1 MTHIQN
7 IKEDNSM
14 SIAQAIA
21 QITQEI
27 GSVTRLVAVTKTKPV
42 DMLREAYA
50 AGCKLFGENKAQEMA
65 EKYEQLPKDIAWHMI
80 GHLQTNKVKYIAP
93 FVALIHS
100 VDSLKVLKEI
110 DKQATKNNRVID
122 CLLQIHIAEEESKFG
137 FSPEEVLELLDS
149 DEFVTLKN
157 VRIVGLMGMA
167 TNTDSETQIRKEFRG
182 LRTLFES
189 LKARET
195 EQVILRELSMGMSSD
210 YPIAVEEGSTLVRV
224 GSAIFGARN

>member
-1 MTHIQN
+1 MTIQN
-7 IKEDNSM
+7 
-14 SIAQAIA
+14 AIA
-21 QITQEI
+21 QISQEL
-27 GSVTRLVAVTKTKPV
+27 GSAACLVAVTKTKPV
-42 DMLREAYA
+42 AMLQEAYE

-65 EKYEQLPKDIAWHMI
+65 EKHEQLPPDIAWHMI

-110 DKQATKNNRVID
+110 DKQANKNNRVIE

-137 FSPEEVLELLDS
+137 FSTEEVHELLDS
-149 DEFVTLKN
+149 QELGTLKN

-167 TNTDSETQIRKEFRG
+167 TNTDSEAQIRKEFRG
-182 LRTLFES
+182 LRAFFDS

-195 EQVILRELSMGMSSD
+195 EQVTMRELSMGMSGD
-210 YPIAVEEGSTLVRV
+210 YPIAVDEGSTLVRV
-224 GSAIFGARN
+224 GSAIFGARS

>member
-14 SIAQAIA
+14 SISQAIA
-21 QITQEI
+21 QIMQEI
-27 GSVTRLVAVTKTKPV
+27 GPVTRLVAVTKTKP
-42 DMLREAYA
+42 LNLLQEAYE
-50 AGCKLFGENKAQEMA
+50 AGCKLFGENKVQEMA
-65 EKYEQLPKDIAWHMI
+65 EKQEQLPKDIAWHMI

-100 VDSLKVLKEI
+100 VDSLKVLQEI
-110 DKQATKNNRVID
+110 NKQAAKNNRVIE

-137 FSPEEVLELLDS
+137 FSREEVNELLDS
-149 DEFVTLKN
+149 EELTVLNN

-167 TNTDSETQIRKEFRG
+167 TNTDSETQIRKEFKG
-182 LRTLFES
+182 PRTLFDS

-195 EQVILRELSMGMSSD
+195 DRVTMRELSMGMSGD
-210 YPIAVEEGSTLVRV
+210 YRIAVEEGSTLVRV
-224 GSAIFGARN
+224 GSAIFGAR

>member
-1 MTHIQN
+1 MI
-7 IKEDNSM
+7 IKN
-14 SIAQAIA
+14 AIA
-21 QITQEI
+21 QISQEL
-27 GSVTRLVAVTKTKPV
+27 GSAARLVAVTKTKPV
-42 DMLREAYA
+42 AMLQEAYE

-65 EKYEQLPKDIAWHMI
+65 EKHKQLPPDIAWHMI

-100 VDSLKVLKEI
+100 VDSLKVLQEI
-110 DKQATKNNRVID
+110 DKQAKKNNRVIE

-137 FSPEEVLELLDS
+137 FSPEEVRVLLDS
-149 DEFVTLKN
+149 DELIRLKN

-182 LRTLFES
+182 LRTFFDS
-189 LKARET
+189 LKARQT
-195 EQVILRELSMGMSSD
+195 EQVIMGELSMGMSGD

-224 GSAIFGARN
+224 GSAIFGARG